1 MSASDDELD
10 AELRRLF
17 GDERLT
23 VRPKTDAPE
32 AIVAGA
38 RRIRRR
44 RTAMMSASGAV
55 VAVVLV
61 GGSLTFGPF
70 RSQDN
75 VAAMNTSVLKTG
87 APPQVVN
94 GSVAPVSTSETTTPG
109 SPPSSTLGAP
119 TGIPDADKPPSSKN
133 VPPKPPPPSS
143 GRPAPQF
150 ITTGGLLSPTGFG
163 SLKLDFYV
171 SGPALADVTM
181 TSAGGAGACPAYN
194 FSGDGV
200 PGPGLANASPASPNG
215 GGGYIVRIV
224 PSGVVHTPEGIGKGS
239 TKDDVKLKYPGA
251 GENENGLYAPASA
264 TSVYQ
269 FSVDSAGLVQGIR
282 LEKTNND
289 C

>member
-1 MSASDDELD
+1 MSALDDELD

-75 VAAMNTSVLKTG
+75 VAAMNTSVLQTG
-87 APPQVVN
+87 ALPQTVA
-94 GSVAPVSTSETTTPG
+94 GSVPPDPTAENPVPGGESPPPTSVPG
-109 SPPSSTLGAP
+109 SPPSAGKPTTTPNAP
-119 TGIPDADKPPSSKN
+119 AKTTPTTGK
-133 VPPKPPPPSS
+133 
-143 GRPAPQF
+143 PAPQF
-150 ITTGGLLSPTGFG
+150 ITTGGLISSAGFG
-163 SLKLDFYV
+163 NLKLDAYLEGTPP
-171 SGPALADVTM
+171 SGVTLTETP
-181 TSAGGAGACPAYN
+181 TSTACTGYN

-200 PGPGLANASPASPNG
+200 PGAGFVAASPSTPNT
-215 GGGYIVRIV
+215 GGGYAVMIV
-224 PSGVVHTPEGIGKGS
+224 PNGPVHTPEGIGKGS
-239 TKDDVKLKYPGA
+239 TKDDVKQKYVGA
-251 GENENGLYAPASA
+251 GENESGLYAPASA
-264 TSVYQ
+264 TSIYQ
-269 FSVDSAGLVQGIR
+269 FAVDGANVVQAIR
-282 LEKTNND
+282 LVKTNSD